1 MPSISVSPLFLAVSF
16 YLLDRNP
23 YKEPAPT
30 SLFPAKNPYKGS
42 RKLKDE
48 DHVSAEVREQ
58 YVERIINLVLYDA
71 ENCQALKNFEPIMSN
86 THCIF
91 AKKSVVWGAKD
102 YDTTRTVGKVY
113 IIIVLY
119 SYLEAVNSNFSGVCS
134 RFVCAQKQM

>member
-1 MPSISVSPLFLAVSF
+1 MYNFAIIIIVCVILEIVPSISPVIKFFCFFLAVSF

-30 SLFPAKNPYKGS
+30 PLFTAKNPYKGS

-48 DHVSAEVREQ
+48 DQVSPEVREQ

-113 IIIVLY
+113 V
-119 SYLEAVNSNFSGVCS
+119 
-134 RFVCAQKQM
+134 